1 MGSNPLHAIDEIY
14 PERCMETDRKNVK
27 DILEQVILED

>member
-14 PERCMETDRKNVK
+14 LERCMETDRKKVK
-27 DILEQVILED
+27 EIQVQVILED